1 MDGGD
6 VDSDGRAFTSAEEM
20 WLEED
25 GEGDPTRNP
34 SGPPKAST
42 IGGAVRVNM
51 ECDDGD
57 APSYRA
63 ECGGGLEEEHVMS
76 EVHLGCPP
84 NHSGP
89 HISHFTISLPPG
101 DDRIE
106 HNLNTAKVK
115 VFEVDQDGDL
125 VLPRRRNPEKDS
137 FVMSIQHNI
146 TSSIPKVG
154 LQVWRA
160 ELVLADFVLHTIYKS
175 SNFDGIV
182 AVELGAGTGL
192 VGMLLAR
199 AANTVYETDHGDE
212 ILKNCASN
220 IHLNAGIFH
229 TKASIYVRELDWRRP
244 WPPEV
249 TINSPSQQSYSWSV
263 SEVEELQRATVL
275 LAADVIYSDDL
286 TDALFGVLEVIMS
299 NNCPEKVLY
308 LALEKRYNFSIDDL
322 DVVANGYS
330 HFRSYV
336 KNNDGSPGFVG
347 KLINLE
353 EIPQFVQEYDRGDDV
368 EIWQITYVKTKP

>member
-1 MDGGD
+1 MDCL
-6 VDSDGRAFTSAEEM
+6 DG
-20 WLEED
+20 
-25 GEGDPTRNP
+25 N
-34 SGPPKAST
+34 
-42 IGGAVRVNM
+42 
-51 ECDDGD
+51 
-57 APSYRA
+57 APSCA
-63 ECGGGLEEEHVMS
+63 AKGGGGLEEEHVMS

-84 NHSGP
+84 NHSGS

-101 DDRIE
+101 DE
-106 HNLNTAKVK
+106 HIADSLNSARAKVC
-115 VFEVDQDGDL
+115 EVDGDGDL
-125 VLPRRRNPEKDS
+125 ILTRRRNPKKDS
-137 FVMSIQHNI
+137 FVISIQHNI

-160 ELVLADFVLHTIYKS
+160 ELVLADFVLHMMSKS
-175 SNFDGIV
+175 SNFAGIV

-199 AANTVYETDHGDE
+199 DANTVYVTDHGDE
-212 ILKNCASN
+212 ILENCANN

-229 TKASIYVRELDWRRP
+229 PKASIYVRELDWRRP

-249 TINSPSQQSYSWSV
+249 AVNSPSQHYGWSI

-286 TDALFGVLEVIMS
+286 TDGFFGVLEVIMS

-330 HFRSYV
+330 HFRSYL
-336 KNNDGSPGFVG
+336 KYNDGSPSFVG

-368 EIWQITYVKTKP
+368 EIWQIRYVKPKP